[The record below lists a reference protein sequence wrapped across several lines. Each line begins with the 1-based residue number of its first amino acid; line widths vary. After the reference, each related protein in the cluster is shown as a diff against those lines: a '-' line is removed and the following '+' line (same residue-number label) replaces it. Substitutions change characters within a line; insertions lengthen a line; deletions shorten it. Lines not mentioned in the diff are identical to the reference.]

1 MDSKV
6 ASVVLAALVAVP
18 CLLLGASP
26 AAASDDVDPGDRIAR
41 YDLTV
46 ELDADGVAQ
55 VDLVLD
61 VDFGSRP
68 NHGPYLTYVV
78 KQPFEPEGLIDDDA
92 APQDRVYRMS
102 DIRAVGPGDSP
113 ADVEVEEEGALL
125 VLKIGDEDAELT
137 GQHTYRV
144 TLQVEGWVNSSELTG
159 ADHDELNLNVLG
171 GWQIPVDDVTVTIV
185 GPAGVEDASCRAGER
200 RATTPCTSAV
210 VEGGSAVYT
219 EEHTDPGH
227 HLTVLATFPAGTYGG
242 VQPILQDRW
251 EVGRAFSL
259 TPVTGGLAAVIA
271 GLGTLLLARRARR
284 TGRDAPAGGLTPGL
298 VSTVGAPATGR
309 GGGAAQVTLQY
320 QPPAGFRPGQLGTLL
335 DERADAQ
342 DVTATLIDL
351 AVRGHL
357 RIEQTSAP
365 DDGGEGGEWR
375 LVRTRAAQA
384 AGRAHDE
391 VLLPYEEL
399 LLDEVFETGDAVD
412 LLALKATFAKSMAK
426 VQDALYED
434 VTRRGWFRGNPKA
447 TRTAWALGASAFLLL
462 GVVVTVALAIW
473 TTWALVGVPLVL
485 LGVGALVLTGSAPAR
500 TAEGTDVLTQAR
512 GFREYLAT
520 VAADQLRFERDEDL
534 FSRHLPYAVAFGLT
548 ERWAGVFADV
558 ATTREVAVPAWY
570 VGAAYGPAFW
580 ASSGTFGRDLTA
592 FTQTTSQTLA
602 APTPSSS
609 GSAGGSFAGGGVGGG
624 GGGTW

>member
-1 MDSKV
+1 MESKV
-6 ASVVLAALVAVP
+6 ASVVLATLIAVP
-18 CLLLGASP
+18 SVLLGASP
-26 AAASDDVDPGDRIAR
+26 AAASEDVDPGDRIAR

-46 ELDADGVAQ
+46 ALDDDGVAQ
-55 VDLVLD
+55 VDLELD

-92 APQDRVYRMS
+92 PPQDRIYRMS

-144 TLQVEGWVNSSELTG
+144 TFQVEGWVNSSELTG

-171 GWQIPVDDVTVTIV
+171 GWQIPVDDVTVTVV
-185 GPAGVEDASCRAGER
+185 GPAGVEDASCRAGAR
-200 RATTPCTSAV
+200 RATTPCTSAM

-219 EEHTDPGH
+219 QELTDPGQ

-251 EVGRAFSL
+251 EAGRAFSL
-259 TPVTGGLAAVIA
+259 TPVTGGLSAVIA
-271 GLGTLLLARRARR
+271 GLGGLLLARRARR
-284 TGRDAPAGGLTPGL
+284 TGRDTPAGGHAPGL
-298 VSTVGAPATGR
+298 VPGVGGGPVGLD
-309 GGGAAQVTLQY
+309 GGAAPVALQY

-357 RIEQTSAP
+357 RIEQTAAP
-365 DDGGEGGEWR
+365 DDLGNGGEWR
-375 LVRTRAAQA
+375 LVRDRAA
-384 AGRAHDE
+384 AGDAHDD

-399 LLDEVFETGDAVD
+399 LLDEVFETGDAVE

-426 VQDALYED
+426 VQDALYDD

-447 TRTAWALGASAFLLL
+447 TRTAWALGATAFLLL
-462 GVVVTVALAIW
+462 GIVVTVALAIW
-473 TTWALVGVPLVL
+473 TAWALVGVPLVL
-485 LGVGALVLTGSAPAR
+485 LGVAALVLTGSAPAR
-500 TAEGTDVLTQAR
+500 TAEGTVVLTQAR

-558 ATTREVAVPAWY
+558 ATTRQVAVPTWY

-580 ASSGTFGRDLTA
+580 ASSGAFGRDLTA

-609 GSAGGSFAGGGVGGG
+609 GSAGGGFAGGGVGGG